1 MSNSLNFNLKID
13 LYISQIILTIAI
25 EFQVR
30 KLSEAQMKV
39 EPLRQKSKQ
48 FIARNLELS
57 ARFRELESATKK
69 LDKTEGSLLSRDD
82 NGKINKSSQSTRKL
96 RTRISLANVSK
107 TQSMHQ
113 VTLKIKKILQITLH
127 FFSEFSFYIRIP
139 NLLNFLK
146 LVQIHSMAS
155 TFCKCKC

>member
-1 MSNSLNFNLKID
+1 
-13 LYISQIILTIAI
+13 
-25 EFQVR
+25 
-30 KLSEAQMKV
+30 MKV

-107 TQSMHQ
+107 T
-113 VTLKIKKILQITLH
+113 
-127 FFSEFSFYIRIP
+127 
-139 NLLNFLK
+139 
-146 LVQIHSMAS
+146 
-155 TFCKCKC
+155 